1 MIKVIEEQDYKLCYQ
16 MMIES
21 FLAVA
26 ETIDATFDNCPG
38 NSAFL
43 EYNTFLNIIEKGLV
57 LYGYYAPELVGCIGL
72 HKKSDKRHKIKYL
85 CVSRHYQHQGYGKA
99 LMDHVESLVEGKL
112 QLGMINENIILRT
125 WYESLGY
132 QIDKVMSY
140 KKNKFTVAFMEKQ
153 LDENL

>member
-1 MIKVIEEQDYKLCYQ
+1 MIQVIEERDFKLCYQ

-21 FLAVA
+21 FLVVA
-26 ETIDATFDNCPG
+26 DTIGATPENCPG

-43 EYNTFLNIIEKGLV
+43 EYGTFLNAIEKGLV

-72 HKKSDKRHKIKYL
+72 DQKSEKRHKIKYL
-85 CVSRHYQHQGYGKA
+85 CVSIHHQQQGYGKA
-99 LMDHVESLVEGKL
+99 LMDHVESLVEGKI

-132 QIDKVMSY
+132 KIDKVKSY

-153 LDENL
+153 LDENI